1 MKVYIKNE
9 TNLLKGTKNLNKK
22 LKESYYAEFS
32 TGLYVVEI
40 VTMEAFNML
49 VRDIV
54 KVMGSTSVYP
64 FITPFEGSIQINLRL
79 MDFGSKTFK

>member
-9 TNLLKGTKNLNKK
+9 TNLLKGGKNLDKK
-22 LKESYYAEFS
+22 LKESYHAEFS
-32 TGLYVVEI
+32 TGLYAVKI

-54 KVMGSTSVYP
+54 KAMGSTSVYP

-79 MDFGSKTFK
+79 MDFGTRTFK